1 MQASAVPNAQRQS
14 ISEDLE
20 TWAAAEKNNHSV
32 AAGTGARILYVNT
45 DFQKIS
51 GDTKAK
57 NQAVMILVKKILE
70 EAAFLRKRK
79 MSSNISSL
87 PKNFP
92 AWKNLLQQESWEI

>member
-1 MQASAVPNAQRQS
+1 MQASAVPNAQRRS

-57 NQAVMILVKKILE
+57 
-70 EAAFLRKRK
+70 
-79 MSSNISSL
+79 
-87 PKNFP
+87 KNKP
-92 AWKNLLQQESWEI
+92 S